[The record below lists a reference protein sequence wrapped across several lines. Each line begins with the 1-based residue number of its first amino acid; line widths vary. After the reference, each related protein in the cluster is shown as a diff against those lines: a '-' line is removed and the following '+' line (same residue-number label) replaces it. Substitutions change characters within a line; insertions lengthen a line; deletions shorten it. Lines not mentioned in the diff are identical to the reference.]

1 MKKISTF
8 IIQSLFTVGFINAST
23 ACGSE
28 STPLGNGIRDVQEF
42 SGPGVIKTTQGEC
55 SYSLLID
62 SQQHARYNDP
72 DIVIYEAPSKINRNS
87 IPYLWQAESA
97 TGYDWAFKN
106 PGNPELKWFGLMCES
121 KENFPF
127 SITNDDD
134 LPPEYREILESNSLK
149 CPADFRNGRFVIKP
163 SMAGDNSYIFQ
174 RLSENN
180 WEGVLVL
187 HKQKGKE
194 NYDQIRFCLVHE
206 GAVLIGT
213 SENKEPTPNIDKN
226 FADDLIKII
235 KTINFK
241 SH

>member
-1 MKKISTF
+1 MKTRNCIVLFISTTGA
-8 IIQSLFTVGFINAST
+8 IST
-23 ACGSE
+23 AIASPPE
-28 STPLGNGIRDVQEF
+28 HTVSLGNRLEDVRDF
-42 SGPGVIKTTQGEC
+42 SGPSVIETKQGDC
-55 SYSLLID
+55 SYSLSLGD
-62 SQQHARYNDP
+62 HQHAQYDDP

-87 IPYLWQAESA
+87 TPYLWQAESA

-127 SITNDDD
+127 SMTNEDD

-149 CPADFRNGRFVIKP
+149 CPADFRNGRFVIKS

-206 GAVLIGT
+206 GVVLIGT
-213 SENKEPTPNIDKN
+213 SENEEPAPSIDKN
-226 FADDLIKII
+226 FAEDLAKII
-235 KTINFK
+235 KTVNFK
-241 SH
+241 NH